1 MLTKQ
6 SLPSNTLLPT
16 SLLILSS
23 LSLAGSAFITALA
36 NVLAMPQWLPLAL
49 VPALELLSAPAFVIL
64 AIRGRGLFLILFIIF
79 MSALLLLLAHHT
91 LGLGSE
97 LLPPTHQ
104 MIGALQT
111 NGLLL
116 SPGAAPQLNAGE
128 QFMLFFKSTAYL
140 FLSLALL
147 PRRRIERFLRTALLV
162 YSVIA
167 LIGLFFYRIGAQTL
181 GLSLSLLWA
190 GSAWFILVVLAM
202 PAFMEEAGEL
212 LLKLREERRKASRH

>member
-1 MLTKQ
+1 MRK
-6 SLPSNTLLPT
+6 TLQV
-16 SLLILSS
+16 SLLILAT

-36 NVLAMPQWLPLAL
+36 NVLAMPQWLTQAFTPS
-49 VPALELLSAPAFVIL
+49 LELLSAPAFVIL

-79 MSALLLLLAHHT
+79 MSALLLLLTYHT
-91 LGLGSE
+91 FSLSSD

-104 MIGALQT
+104 MIGTLQT

-116 SPGAAPQLNAGE
+116 NPGTALQLTTGE
-128 QFMLFFKSTAYL
+128 QFILFCKSTAYL

-147 PRRRIERFLRTALLV
+147 PRRRIERFLRVALLV

-167 LIGLFFYRIGAQTL
+167 LIGLCFYQIGAQTL

-190 GSAWFILVVLAM
+190 GSAWFVLVVVAM

-212 LLKLREERRKASRH
+212 LLKLREERRKASGH